1 MLKDKLSEGFIL
13 APGIYD
19 ALTGLIA
26 AKAGAEAI
34 YLSGA
39 SIAYTRF
46 GRSDIGLVSV
56 SEVHDTLAAITD
68 RIDIPVI
75 VDADTGFGNALNV
88 QRTVRQF
95 ERVGASAIQLE
106 DQSFPKRCGHLA
118 GKTLVS
124 KNEMVG
130 KIKASLDARKNENT
144 LIIART
150 DALAAN
156 LITSDVDE
164 TDASFVLGERTTEGF
179 FKVKNGPEAAISRGL
194 SYAPYAD
201 LVWCE
206 TGTPDIGYAKDFAD
220 AIREKYPDKL
230 LAYNCS
236 PSFNWKKSLSDNEI
250 ETFQEQL
257 SSFGY
262 KFQFITLAGFHALNT
277 SMFELASKYKGGNMS
292 AYVELQQKEFAMEKD
307 GFTSVKHQREVGAG
321 YFDTVST
328 IISEGDASTLAL
340 TGSTEE
346 EQF

>member
-1 MLKDKLSEGFIL
+1 MLKNKLSEGFIL

-26 AKAGAEAI
+26 AKAGAEAV

-144 LIIART
+144 VIIART
-150 DALAAN
+150 DARAVEGLDAAFDRAAAYRDAGADILFIEAPQSLEEMKNITATFGNELPLLAN
-156 LITSDVDE
+156 MVEGGKTPI
-164 TDASFVLGERTTEGF
+164 ASATEL
-179 FKVKNGPEAAISRGL
+179 K
-194 SYAPYAD
+194 
-201 LVWCE
+201 
-206 TGTPDIGYAKDFAD
+206 DIGYHL
-220 AIREKYPDKL
+220 AIFP
-230 LAYNCS
+230 
-236 PSFNWKKSLSDNEI
+236 
-250 ETFQEQL
+250 
-257 SSFGY
+257 
-262 KFQFITLAGFHALNT
+262 
-277 SMFELASKYKGGNMS
+277 GGAVRAIAHHLS
-292 AYVELQQKEFAMEKD
+292 AYYSGLLRDGNNKKFSEKMYDFDGLNEVIGTKELIAQGIKYE
-307 GFTSVKHQREVGAG
+307 
-321 YFDTVST
+321 
-328 IISEGDASTLAL
+328 
-340 TGSTEE
+340 
-346 EQF
+346 

>member
-1 MLKDKLSEGFIL
+1 MIKDKLSEGFIL

-26 AKAGAEAI
+26 AKAGAEAV

-144 LIIART
+144 VIIART
-150 DALAAN
+150 DARAVEGLDAAFDRAAAYRDAGADILFIEAPQSLEEMKNITATFGNELPLLAN
-156 LITSDVDE
+156 MVEGGKTPI
-164 TDASFVLGERTTEGF
+164 ASATEL
-179 FKVKNGPEAAISRGL
+179 E
-194 SYAPYAD
+194 
-201 LVWCE
+201 
-206 TGTPDIGYAKDFAD
+206 DIGYHLAIFPGGAVRAIAHHLSAYYSGLLRDGNNKKFSEKMYDFD
-220 AIREKYPDKL
+220 GLNEVIGTKEL
-230 LAYNCS
+230 LAQG
-236 PSFNWKKSLSDNEI
+236 I
-250 ETFQEQL
+250 
-257 SSFGY
+257 
-262 KFQFITLAGFHALNT
+262 
-277 SMFELASKYKGGNMS
+277 KY
-292 AYVELQQKEFAMEKD
+292 E
-307 GFTSVKHQREVGAG
+307 
-321 YFDTVST
+321 
-328 IISEGDASTLAL
+328 
-340 TGSTEE
+340 
-346 EQF
+346 